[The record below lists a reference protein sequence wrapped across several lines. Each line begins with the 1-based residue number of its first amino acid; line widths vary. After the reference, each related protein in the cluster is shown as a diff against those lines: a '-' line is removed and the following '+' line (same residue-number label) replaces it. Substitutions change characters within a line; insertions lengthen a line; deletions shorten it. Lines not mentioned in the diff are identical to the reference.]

1 MPWWAIAYLV
11 VFILATIVGIFDDLK
26 RPNKLRFIGGEILS
40 VSFVILF
47 VVGYFQEGFGKE
59 LGIYV
64 FPMLIIG
71 VVHELMAANRAIV
84 EESKDLNFTKKE
96 LVILNNI
103 GLLLANILIVPGYV
117 LGLMLGLRNVGL

>member
-11 VFILATIVGIFDDLK
+11 VFILATIAGIFDDLK

-47 VVGYFQEGFGKE
+47 VLGYFQDGFGEE

-84 EESKDLNFTKKE
+84 EESKDPNFTKKE

-103 GLLLANILIVPGYV
+103 GLLLANIFIVPGYV

>member
-11 VFILATIVGIFDDLK
+11 VFMLATIAGVFDDLK

-40 VSFVILF
+40 ASFVILF
-47 VVGYFQEGFGKE
+47 VVGYFQESLGKE

-64 FPMLIIG
+64 FPMLAIG
-71 VVHELMAANRAIV
+71 MTHELMAATRTMA
-84 EESKDLNFTKKE
+84 EESKDPNFTKKE

-103 GLLLANILIVPGYV
+103 GLLLANIFIVPGYV
-117 LGLMLGLRNVGL
+117 FGLMLALRNVGL